1 MVSGF
6 CFSAVAL
13 AVRFGA
19 LAAVAAARARPCTQA
34 AFVVLP
40 CMLAVAVVFPWTPA
54 VFAAHH
60 PDTPAALA
68 GFHLAVDF
76 GAVVAAAGF
85 AASSYCVCLV
95 CVFSFRT
102 PCAFSYFLFR
112 GKMLQGRHI
121 PRFSAHLQN
130 RPFCRAGWRS
140 WHFALYPPLSGMLKA
155 PMTQS
160 CWCRRR
166 IRMGRLRP

>member
-121 PRFSAHLQN
+121 LASQLIFKIVLFVEPDGEAGILPCIRRFQE
-130 RPFCRAGWRS
+130 C
-140 WHFALYPPLSGMLKA
+140 
-155 PMTQS
+155 
-160 CWCRRR
+160 
-166 IRMGRLRP
+166 